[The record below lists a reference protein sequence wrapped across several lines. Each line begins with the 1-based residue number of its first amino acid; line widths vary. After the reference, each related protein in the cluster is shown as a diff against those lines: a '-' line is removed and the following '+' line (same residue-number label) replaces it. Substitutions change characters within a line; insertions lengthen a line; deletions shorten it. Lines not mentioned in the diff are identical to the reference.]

1 MSVPPLTI
9 LSISEGS
16 SLILLLPSQSAGY
29 IDPGESTAKKTPTMK
44 ILVAIKRVV
53 DYAVKIRV
61 KSDKSGVET
70 LNVKMSMNPF
80 CEIALEEALR
90 IKQSGLASE
99 VVAVSMGPSQCV
111 DTLRTGLA
119 MGADRGIHVE
129 STAALYPLTVAKLLK
144 ALVDVEKPGVIIL
157 GKQAIDDDCNQTGQM
172 VAGLLGWPQGTFAS
186 KVLLDTEKQV
196 ATVEREVDDGLETLC
211 LDLPAVITTDL
222 RLNQPRYATLPN
234 IMKAKSKVIKKYT
247 PQELNVEVKSDIE
260 IVEVTEP
267 PKRKAGVIVSSV
279 DELIDKLRNE
289 AHVI

>member
-1 MSVPPLTI
+1 
-9 LSISEGS
+9 
-16 SLILLLPSQSAGY
+16 
-29 IDPGESTAKKTPTMK
+29 MK

-172 VAGLLGWPQGTFAS
+172 VAGIVRLATGNICF
-186 KVLLDTEKQV
+186 KVKE
-196 ATVEREVDDGLETLC
+196 
-211 LDLPAVITTDL
+211 PARHVIL
-222 RLNQPRYATLPN
+222 
-234 IMKAKSKVIKKYT
+234 
-247 PQELNVEVKSDIE
+247 
-260 IVEVTEP
+260 
-267 PKRKAGVIVSSV
+267 
-279 DELIDKLRNE
+279 LRN
-289 AHVI
+289 AHEEEMVEKASL